1 MKKIININFHSRV
14 IPIEETAYDILQQY
28 VDSLRRYFANE
39 EGREEIISDIENRF
53 SELFAD
59 KLKKGAPCIT
69 DDDVNAIIASM
80 GRPEEFGEEEGPSAH
95 TSSAAGAGTAA
106 GANSGNATGGPTG
119 SATGSPT
126 GGPQQGYGPYTAD
139 EPRRLYR
146 AANDKVLGGVCAGL
160 ANYLKLDPAIVRLLF
175 VLISFTWGFGF
186 LLYIILWIVLPTKTL
201 ATSARKRLYR
211 NPDDRVI
218 AGVASGI
225 AAYFHIDVW
234 IPRLV
239 FALPLIIGIITSIFQ
254 NIWWH
259 VFHFSGHILF
269 DGFGGGLF
277 IAYIVLWIV
286 LPEAVTASEK
296 LEMRGEKIDLESIKN
311 TVKSD
316 MEAVN
321 RRAREMGAEVKE
333 SIQNMSQQVGSQVR
347 QNVQTF
353 GTEAGAAVR
362 KSNNGI
368 GHAIG
373 VVFKAFFLMIAGC
386 IAFCLIMVLI
396 ALAFSGGGLL
406 DLKSYVLDGFWE
418 NILAWASFIL
428 ILIVPVIALLIWLV
442 RRITGMRSQRHYL
455 GYVFATFWII
465 GLISFVVLAGMV
477 INNFRA
483 RAHSEEDFALVQPS
497 HGNLIIRARQ
507 NVHRDY
513 YDDEDWWFGNG
524 WRNGLRHNGFFYTLN
539 DDSIQLNTVQI
550 KVLRSD
556 DSSYHLRILRGSLGS
571 SANSALDRARH
582 ISFPVG
588 QSDSII
594 QLPAGFS
601 IDREQKF
608 RNQQVIVA
616 VYIPVGKK
624 IMIDNSVSRYDWFN
638 LNVGRRHIN
647 WEDGRD
653 DYSNDYDDE
662 GFSLENNFYWNS
674 GIQYVMT
681 ADGLRRVNAMGGY
694 DDRPEKSE
702 RPEKPERHEKK
713 EKPEA
718 PENSTQP
725 GNGGYRYKEP
735 QAPAQKNHPDT
746 PVPKSST
753 MLMTPDPSPFVLLS
767 SLICIENTLVG

>member
-14 IPIEETAYDILQQY
+14 IPIEETAYEILQQY

-39 EGREEIISDIENRF
+39 EGRDEIVSDIENRF

-59 KLKKGAPCIT
+59 KLKKGAACIT

-80 GRPEEFGEEEGPSAH
+80 GRPEEFAGEEPETSTY
-95 TSSAAGAGTAA
+95 TSSTAGAGS
-106 GANSGNATGGPTG
+106 NTG
-119 SATGSPT
+119 S
-126 GGPQQGYGPYTAD
+126 GPQQGYGPHID
-139 EPRRLYR
+139 EPRRLFR
-146 AANDKVLGGVCAGL
+146 ASNDKVLGGVCAGL

-175 VLISFTWGFGF
+175 VLITFTWGFGF
-186 LLYIILWIVLPTKTL
+186 LLYIILWIVLPTKAL
-201 ATSARKRLYR
+201 ATNARKRLYR

-218 AGVASGI
+218 AGVASGL
-225 AAYFHIDVW
+225 AAYFHIEVW

-239 FALPLIIGIITSIFQ
+239 FALPLIIGIVTSVFQ

-259 VFHFSGHILF
+259 VFRWDGGHILF
-269 DGFGGGLF
+269 DGFGGSLF

-286 LPEAVTASEK
+286 LPEALTASEK

-316 MEAVN
+316 LETFKG
-321 RRAREMGAEVKE
+321 RAREMGVEMKE
-333 SIQNMSQQVGSQVR
+333 SFQNMGKQMGTQIG
-347 QNVQTF
+347 QNVQSF
-353 GTEAGAAVR
+353 SAEAGTAMR

-373 VVFKAFFLMIAGC
+373 VVFKAFFLMIAG
-386 IAFCLIMVLI
+386 IVAFALIMALI
-396 ALAFSGGGLL
+396 AVAFSGGGLL

-428 ILIVPVIALLIWLV
+428 ILVIPVIALLTWLI

-455 GYVFATFWII
+455 GYVFATLWII

-483 RAHSEEDFALVQPS
+483 RAHSESDFALVQPS

-513 YDDEDWWFGNG
+513 YDDDDWWLGNRWRRG
-524 WRNGLRHNGFFYTLN
+524 WRNSGFFYVLN
-539 DDSIQLNTVQI
+539 DDSVRLNTVQI

-571 SANSALDRARH
+571 SSSSALDRARQ
-582 ISFPVG
+582 INFPVS

-594 QLPAGFS
+594 QLPDGFS

-616 VYIPVGKK
+616 VYVPVGKK
-624 IMIDNSVSRYDWFN
+624 IMMDNSVRRYDWFN

-647 WEDGRD
+647 WEDGRN

-662 GFSLENNFYWNS
+662 GFSLENNFYWN
-674 GIQYVMT
+674 IDVQYIMT
-681 ADGLRRVNAMGGY
+681 ANGLEHVNAMGKY
-694 DDRPEKSE
+694 DE
-702 RPEKPERHEKK
+702 RPERPERTEPSEKK
-713 EKPEA
+713 EKDEV
-718 PENSTQP
+718 PENSAKP
-725 GNGGYRYKEP
+725 GKDGYRYKSP
-735 QAPAQKNHPDT
+735 QAPAKKNNADT
-746 PVPKSST
+746 PRSST
-753 MLMTPDPSPFVLLS
+753 MRSPSHPYQFVLLS
-767 SLICIENTLVG
+767 SFIYLITDTLVG